1 MLFFCI
7 FFTSYHHYKC
17 YQETHLISAASVT
30 YAPHPINGGIVNANE
45 YIHIKMI
52 ETTARLVDEV
62 FGENGNDIK

>member
-1 MLFFCI
+1 M
-7 FFTSYHHYKC
+7 YN
-17 YQETHLISAASVT
+17 QETHLISAASVT